1 MNDDARFVK
10 PGAEG
15 LLSPLMSWL
24 NHPQVSEILIN
35 KPQEVFVE
43 VHGCM
48 TRHEVPELTSLYL
61 HRLFQMIA
69 NESQQR
75 LDEAHPLLSGNLY
88 NGYRVQLIIP
98 PISLYHTLT
107 IRKTVLAHWSLED
120 YATNGFYRRM
130 KTMSLNQ
137 EFANNCQD
145 KELLDLYRQQRWGD
159 FIKNAVVLRKNI
171 VISGGTSS
179 GKTTFIKAC
188 LEAIPAHERIIL
200 LEDTRELSSSHLN
213 QVSLLASKGSQGKA
227 QVDMQGLL
235 EATLRLR
242 PDRLIMG
249 EIRGKEIMDF
259 VMACSTGHEGSITSI
274 HANNPQIA
282 MQRMVQLYKQNNVPS
297 MRDEEIRAE
306 LNQVVDIII
315 QLGKVGNERVAQYC
329 YYKDAQLIHDLSEVA
344 A

>member
-1 MNDDARFVK
+1 MSSTGSFVK

-24 NHPQVSEILIN
+24 IHPEVSEILIN

-43 VHGCM
+43 LQGCM
-48 TRHEVPELTSLYL
+48 TRYEVPELTTLYL

-88 NGYRVQLIIP
+88 NGYRVQLVIP
-98 PISLYHTLT
+98 PVSCYHTLS
-107 IRKTVLAHWSLED
+107 IRKSALAHWSLDD
-120 YATNGFYRRM
+120 YATRGFYR
-130 KTMSLNQ
+130 KVLPMSINQ
-137 EFANNCQD
+137 EFSSTRQD
-145 KELLDLYRQQRWGD
+145 KELFDLYHQKRWGE
-159 FIKNAVVLRKNI
+159 FIKSAVILKKNI

-179 GKTTFIKAC
+179 GKTTFLKAC

-213 QVSLLASKGSQGKA
+213 QVALLASKGNQGKA
-227 QVDMQGLL
+227 QVDMQMLL
-235 EATLRLR
+235 QATLRLR

-259 VMACSTGHEGSITSI
+259 VMACSTGHEGSMTSI

-306 LNQVVDIII
+306 LNQVIDIII
-315 QLGKVGNERVAQYC
+315 QLGKVGQERMALYC
-329 YYKDAQLIHDLSEVA
+329 YYKEAQQTLGLCEVA